1 MIAKRNTDEDGNVET
16 GKTTSPSV
24 TTKTLEVTTM
34 QKMIFK
40 SDTREVCGI
49 CGWNTPQDYMV
60 TLITE
65 ERVCFACAER
75 EAERL
80 MEEDN
85 DTM

>member
-1 MIAKRNTDEDGNVET
+1 
-16 GKTTSPSV
+16 
-24 TTKTLEVTTM
+24 M

-60 TLITE
+60 TLVTE
-65 ERVCFACAER
+65 ERVCFACAEQ
-75 EAERL
+75 EAERR